1 MNANN
6 LKLSLA
12 ILLLTLLLAIA
23 LWWPT
28 PPPPAADRPIPE
40 VLRPLLLSE
49 ARPLTPFTLQDQDG
63 NPFTLERLRGGWSLL
78 FFGYTHCP
86 DICPTTLGML
96 RGVAKK
102 LETQPEVRAD
112 TRVFFVSV
120 DPKRDTLPHL
130 KEYIAYF
137 DPDFAAVTGEREEI
151 DKLSRQLGAM
161 YMFDGD
167 TTGNDYIANHSA
179 TVALVDPQ
187 GRWVAR
193 FNPPHTMT
201 KFSSDYLQL
210 RNFLT
215 QH

>member
-1 MNANN
+1 MNAINI
-6 LKLSLA
+6 KLSLA
-12 ILLLTLLLAIA
+12 ILLLTLLLGVA
-23 LWWPT
+23 LLWPT
-28 PPPPAADRPIPE
+28 PQPPAADRPIPE
-40 VLRPLLLSE
+40 VLRPLLLPE
-49 ARPLTPFTLQDQDG
+49 AHTLTPFTLQDQDG
-63 NPFTLERLRGGWSLL
+63 TPFTLERLRGGWSLV

-86 DICPTTLGML
+86 DICPTTLAML
-96 RGVAKK
+96 KGVAKK
-102 LETQPEVRAD
+102 LEAQPAVSAD

-137 DPDFAAVTGEREEI
+137 DPDFVAVTGERREI
-151 DKLSRQLGAM
+151 DNLSRQLGAM

-167 TTGNDYIANHSA
+167 TSGNDYIVNHSA

-187 GRWVAR
+187 GQWVAR
-193 FNPPHTMT
+193 FNPPHTVT

-210 RNFLT
+210 RAFLQ